1 MRRPIGVLVFAGLI
15 SACGGGG
22 NNGPIVFATA
32 VQATGNPQVA
42 QYALALTGPAAALVQ
57 FGTDTS
63 YQFKTS
69 SQSSSGGQLN
79 ILVAGMKAFTT
90 YHMRAV
96 VTSPDGRQFTDADHV
111 FTTSGPPSS
120 RIPDV
125 TVNKSGLTPN
135 PGIELLDLVSNSLGS
150 GVNNQLQVAAVDVD
164 GNLLWF
170 YDDPTQPHGFVPLP
184 AKFVADGNLVVNYT
198 NPSPLLIP
206 TPGGQIS
213 TTREVDL
220 AGNTIWQFTGTE
232 LENAIIA
239 AGLSLPE
246 VRVHHDF
253 VQLPNGHLVLI
264 CGVRKDFTNLPGFP
278 GTTTVSGDALVDIDS
293 NRKPVWVW
301 SEFDHLDV
309 NRHPLGLPDW
319 THSNAIIYSP
329 DDGNLIL
336 SIRNQHWIVK
346 IDYQNGKGSGNILW
360 KLGYQGDFALVGATD
375 PIDWFYAQHAP
386 KILSSN
392 STGVFTLALID
403 NGNSRVLDA
412 QGHEC
417 GTPGQVACHTRTAI
431 FEIDEKAKAAS
442 ITWQDNLSLFSI
454 FGGYVQQLGN
464 NDIEFS
470 ISDTSMSPPSS
481 AVLEVTDQVPPRTVW
496 QLDTAG
502 QFSYR
507 AFRIPSLY
515 AGVQW

>member
-1 MRRPIGVLVFAGLI
+1 V
-15 SACGGGG
+15 SS
-22 NNGPIVFATA
+22 TA

-42 QYALALTGPAAALVQ
+42 QYALGLTGPGTALVQ

-63 YQFKTS
+63 YQFHTS
-69 SQSSSGGQLN
+69 PQSTSGGQLN
-79 ILVAGMKAFTT
+79 MLVAGMKPFTT

-96 VTSPDGRQFTDADHV
+96 VASADGRQFVDSDHL
-111 FTTSGPPSS
+111 FSTSGPPPG
-120 RIPDV
+120 RIPEIRV
-125 TVNKSGLTPN
+125 SKSGLTPT
-135 PGIELLDLVSNSLGS
+135 PGIELLDLVSNALGS
-150 GVNNQLQVAAVDVD
+150 GANNQFQVAAVDLD
-164 GNLLWF
+164 GNLIWF
-170 YDDPTQPHGFVPLP
+170 YDDPTQPHGFVPIP
-184 AKFVADGNLVVNYT
+184 VKFVADGNLVVNFT

-213 TTREVDL
+213 TTREIDL
-220 AGNTIWQFTGTE
+220 AGNTIWQFTGSD
-232 LENAIIA
+232 LANAIAA
-239 AGLSLPE
+239 AGFNLPE

-253 VQLPNGHLVLI
+253 VQLPNGHLILI

-278 GTTTVSGDALVDIDS
+278 GTKTVSGDALVDLDP

-336 SIRNQHWIVK
+336 SIRNQSWVVK
-346 IDYQNGKGSGNILW
+346 IDYQNGKGSGNIIW
-360 KLGYQGDFALVGATD
+360 KLGPEGDFALVRGTD

-392 STGVFTLALID
+392 STGVFTLGLID
-403 NGNSRVLDA
+403 NGNGRVVDT
-412 QGHEC
+412 QGHQC
-417 GTPGQVACHTRTAI
+417 GSTGQIACYTRTAI
-431 FEIDEKAKAAS
+431 FNIDEKAKTAS
-442 ITWQDNLSLFSI
+442 ITWQDTLSLFSF
-454 FGGYVQQLGN
+454 FGGYMQEFGDTN
-464 NDIEFS
+464 IEFS
-470 ISDTSMSPPSS
+470 ISATSSSPPSS
-481 AVLEVTDQVPPRTVW
+481 AVLEVTQQVPPQTVW
-496 QLDTAG
+496 QLDVAG

-515 AGVQW
+515 PGVQW